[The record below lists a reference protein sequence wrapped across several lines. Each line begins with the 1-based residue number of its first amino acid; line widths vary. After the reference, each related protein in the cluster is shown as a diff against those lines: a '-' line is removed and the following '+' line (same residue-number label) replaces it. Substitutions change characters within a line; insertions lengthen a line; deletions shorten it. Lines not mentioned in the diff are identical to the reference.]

1 MRGMRKIK
9 FVFNM
14 GLKPALKHEPPADR
28 RAAQRKTHK
37 CVAQLAR
44 DQRSRFTSK
53 NKYIQHLKITFIK
66 YIDKSSAVVYSS

>member
-9 FVFNM
+9 LVFNM
-14 GLKPALKHEPPADR
+14 GLKPALKNEPPADR

-44 DQRSRFTSK
+44 DQRSRFTPGVMCMPGRTALYLL
-53 NKYIQHLKITFIK
+53 NR
-66 YIDKSSAVVYSS
+66 VN